1 MNTDMKEG
9 FDKHT
14 FIGDDSWIAS
24 LIACSIMVFLFWIPA
39 FIWENAFT
47 GFLVLIGF
55 LLGYFWPFI
64 QCSSANIDEHEDIKE
79 SAGEEYEG
87 IVKRY
92 EVHHPSK
99 WTVFWITLLTGWSV
113 IGWLIA
119 NSIGTSK
126 KTITLPDRMVDELN
140 SLAGIST
147 SHPPVHTENIQPNYV
162 DETVATIS
170 APPVKLNGTCK
181 SCSARYN
188 IFLKPGDHAECDH
201 CGTPIGA

>member
-1 MNTDMKEG
+1 MYTDMKEG
-9 FDKHT
+9 FDKQT
-14 FIGDDSWIAS
+14 FIGDNSWMTS
-24 LIACSIMVFLFWIPA
+24 LIACVIVVFLFWMPA

-55 LLGYFWPFI
+55 LVGYFWPVI
-64 QCSSANIDEHEDIKE
+64 MCGNADIGEHEDIKK
-79 SAGEEYEG
+79 SAEEDYEA

-99 WTVFWITLLTGWSV
+99 RAVFWITLLTGWSV

-119 NSIGTSK
+119 LYIGSSK

-140 SLAGIST
+140 SLAGIRT

-162 DETVATIS
+162 DETVATIP
-170 APPVKLNGTCK
+170 AQPVRLNGACK

-201 CGTPIGA
+201 CGTPIDA